1 MNSKKSYAYYSVG
14 VALATQQQ
22 IQGVQQ
28 ITATSGKPAKV
39 MDIQQQQSQQN
50 KPNASIQRPLSILP
64 SSLAVQAANVRAASS
79 VSTQTVYGVQATV
92 QTQVNISTFNFYLE
106 SMIHKILFYNKKITR
121 SKSKNYFFKCYN
133 RCLNIF
139 FLA

>member
-1 MNSKKSYAYYSVG
+1 MYTENNEFNKSCAYYSVG
-14 VALATQQQ
+14 LALATQQQ

-92 QTQVNISTFNFYLE
+92 QTQVTINTRTRYL
-106 SMIHKILFYNKKITR
+106 IFILR
-121 SKSKNYFFKCYN
+121 V
-133 RCLNIF
+133 
-139 FLA
+139 

>member
-1 MNSKKSYAYYSVG
+1 MNEKFTYRVMKFKKIFVNYFVG
-14 VALATQQQ
+14 LAIATQQQ

-39 MDIQQQQSQQN
+39 MDIQQQQSQQS
-50 KPNASIQRPLSILP
+50 KPNTSIQRPLSILP

-92 QTQVNISTFNFYLE
+92 QTQVTILTSIYNI
-106 SMIHKILFYNKKITR
+106 
-121 SKSKNYFFKCYN
+121 
-133 RCLNIF
+133 
-139 FLA
+139 